1 MVDVRYE
8 FEGDDELKRLMQ
20 DIKAKGKNLSVPMK
34 RAGVLMLG
42 SIGKNFDAQG
52 RPDKWSPLS
61 QWTLDRRRKEGK
73 GAKILQDTGRLKQS
87 MSYKLEGDNEVAIGT
102 NVEYARIHN
111 EGGTVR
117 IPAMT
122 IRPKNASVLHWVD
135 KGGNDVFAKS
145 VKMPARTV
153 KIPKRT
159 FLMFQEEDKENIV
172 KIFSEYLEEITK

>member
-8 FEGDDELKRLMQ
+8 FEGDDELKKLMQ
-20 DIKAKGKNLSVPMK
+20 DIKGKGKNLSVPMK

-73 GAKILQDTGRLKQS
+73 GAKILQETGRLKQS

-102 NVEYARIHN
+102 NVEYAKLHN
-111 EGGTVR
+111 EGGSLKVG
-117 IPAMT
+117 
-122 IRPKNASVLHWVD
+122 K
-135 KGGNDVFAKS
+135 
-145 VKMPARTV
+145 RTA